1 MRIEINGEPRN
12 VADESY
18 LSDLVNELSLTPER
32 VAIELNKEVVR
43 RADWATTLITEGDR
57 IEIVQFVG
65 GGRDA
70 VSDRGRKP
78 IRW

>member
-18 LSDLVNELSLTPER
+18 LSDLVSELSLPPER
-32 VAIELNKEVVR
+32 LAIELNKEVVR
-43 RADWATTLITEGDR
+43 RTDWATTPVMEGDR

-65 GGRDA
+65 GGQ
-70 VSDRGRKP
+70 
-78 IRW
+78 

>member
-18 LSDLVNELSLTPER
+18 LSDLVRELSLPPER

-43 RADWATTLITEGDR
+43 RADGATTLMTEGDR
-57 IEIVQFVG
+57 VEIVHFVG
-65 GGRDA
+65 GGQSRPHA
-70 VSDRGRKP
+70 KGVE
-78 IRW
+78 